1 MSESRSP
8 HEDIVGRSDVNPED
22 IQNYLRATARA
33 KSRAQTGPVA
43 TPEDAA
49 KGREEAAEEPEKTD
63 TYYEDQLDRLRKIQR
78 QREASELPDDDTQH

>member
-63 TYYEDQLDRLRKIQR
+63 TYHEDQLDRLRKIQR
-78 QREASELPDDDTQH
+78 PNSPSPLS